1 MVAATR
7 TPTRADLRWVR
18 ALYVL
23 YIGGMGFLLPFW
35 GLFLRRQGLTGT
47 QIGWINTVLSG
58 TTLLAAAG
66 WGRLSD
72 RRGPRRL
79 IPVAL
84 MLAAAATL
92 LLRFQQG
99 FWPLLLASGVYGMM
113 YAGIMPLIYARAYD
127 LTEQMEGI
135 GFGSIRV
142 WGSIG
147 WIGIVLA
154 GGWLIERHGLG
165 ISFYGQASA
174 YLLAAVAAGFI
185 RFTPRPD
192 KEEGEQEGEQEE
204 VLTSWKNPRLL
215 LLAAAVAVAWLA
227 RVGPLRFEGIYLD
240 ELGAGEWLI
249 GVVSMVGAV
258 VEIPAMFW
266 ADHLLTRKRGLNILR
281 TAWLIEIGLLALI
294 LARPAVPTFIAARAV
309 GGIAF
314 SFYSVALVRVVGR
327 MVPNN
332 VTARWMAIFTVTLPS
347 LMEII
352 GSVISGAAFD
362 AFGAYWLYAI
372 SLACNLAAVLLLL
385 ALARQ
390 PVRKNAVTA

>member
-1 MVAATR
+1 MTAVIRPPTR
-7 TPTRADLRWVR
+7 TDLRWVR

-23 YIGGMGFLLPFW
+23 FIGGMGFLLPFW

-66 WGRLSD
+66 WGQLSD
-72 RRGPRRL
+72 RHGSRRL
-79 IPVAL
+79 IPLAL
-84 MLAAAATL
+84 VLAAAATL

-99 FWPLLLASGVYGMM
+99 FWPLLLATGAYGAM

-127 LTEQMEGI
+127 LTEQMKGI

-147 WIGIVLA
+147 WIVIVLT
-154 GGWLIERHGLG
+154 GGWLIEQQGLG
-165 ISFYGQASA
+165 VSFYGQAGA
-174 YLLAAVAAGFI
+174 YLLAAAVACFI
-185 RFTPRPD
+185 RFTPRPAAAQC
-192 KEEGEQEGEQEE
+192 EEEE
-204 VLTSWKNPRLL
+204 SLTSWKNPRLL

-249 GVVSMVGAV
+249 GVVSMSGAV

-266 ADHLLTRKRGLNILR
+266 ADHLLKRQRGLTILR
-281 TAWLIEIGLLALI
+281 IAWIIEIVLLALI
-294 LARPAVPTFIAARAV
+294 LVRPAVPTFIAARAV

-332 VTARWMAIFTVTLPS
+332 TTARWMAIFTVTLPS
-347 LMEII
+347 LMEIV
-352 GSVISGAAFD
+352 GSVTSGAAYD
-362 AFGAYWLYAI
+362 AFGAYWLYVI
-372 SLACNLAAVLLLL
+372 GLICNVVAVLLLL
-385 ALARQ
+385 ALGRLPAKLS
-390 PVRKNAVTA
+390 PVSSPLE